1 MSDSCPPHWWIIGE
15 KRTYFTRADHQ
26 GDLVEEAQMMC
37 KHCGEERLNVCVI
50 PPEVI
55 PLYDGV
61 NR

>member
-15 KRTYFTRADHQ
+15 KRTYFTRADQ